1 MINGPARRGEAPTAF
16 GTAGPGTLGHLCV
29 RQETTRLVI
38 MKGALEFGSLW
49 SAEGYNGDCLGCHIQ
64 RVQTQGAQGNQLQ
77 LFVKHRSDT
86 RF

>member
-64 RVQTQGAQGNQLQ
+64 RAQT
-77 LFVKHRSDT
+77 HRGPREPIT
-86 RF
+86 IICQAP